1 MAREG
6 GIYTHTQMD
15 SMAEFQNF
23 VGCGRLIETGFNM
36 EGRDPLVAALS
47 AKSFLRAG
55 GEKYPTTASSSKVW
69 CELLPNK
76 VSLQVNCRDP
86 PSLTGQRSLV
96 EQN

>member
-1 MAREG
+1 MARGG
-6 GIYTHTQMD
+6 GIYTHTQMG

-23 VGCGRLIETGFNM
+23 VGCGRLIETGFNK
-36 EGRDPLVAALS
+36 EGRDPLVAAFS